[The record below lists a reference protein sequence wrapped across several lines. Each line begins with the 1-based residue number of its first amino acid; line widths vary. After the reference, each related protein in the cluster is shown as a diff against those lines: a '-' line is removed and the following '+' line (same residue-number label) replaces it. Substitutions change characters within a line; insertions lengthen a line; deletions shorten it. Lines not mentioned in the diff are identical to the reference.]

1 MVSEGQL
8 GLALPALRD
17 GVQHQRASLPHLS
30 PSCRISKS
38 HEQLLIPPTPCRART
53 NVMFLKTHKTAS
65 STVLNIMFRFAER
78 YNLTVALPAD
88 QLFHLGYP
96 RTFVAHFVEGFETI
110 GQNYNIMC
118 NHLRFNPLEVRR
130 SPDT

>member
-1 MVSEGQL
+1 M
-8 GLALPALRD
+8 ALPGLRD
-17 GVQHQRASLPHLS
+17 GVQHQRISLPHLS
-30 PSCRISKS
+30 HSCRISKS
-38 HEQLLIPPTPCRART
+38 QELLIPPTPCHATT

-88 QLFHLGYP
+88 QQFHLGYP
-96 RTFVAHFVEGFETI
+96 RTFVAQFVEGFKTI

-118 NHLRFNPLEVRR
+118 NHLRFNPLEVRK
-130 SPDT
+130 SHDT